1 MEKGT
6 SGKKLSLIKKHQ
18 NFNYPVYLSVICT
31 FSLFSWNPR
40 PLVNGVMQK
49 TNGVKQKTNGVK
61 QKTNGVKQKTNGV
74 MQKTNGVKQ
83 NTYGVKQKINGV
95 KQNTNGVMQSSCGAK
110 HKISEGKQFAKKVR
124 QSVNGGKKNL
134 NWQIREGKRAIRSIW
149 KEVFTTWSRK
159 KKLRK
164 AKNRREGFIFMDSW

>member
-1 MEKGT
+1 M
-6 SGKKLSLIKKHQ
+6 
-18 NFNYPVYLSVICT
+18 
-31 FSLFSWNPR
+31 
-40 PLVNGVMQK
+40 
-49 TNGVKQKTNGVK
+49 TNGE
-61 QKTNGVKQKTNGV
+61 
-74 MQKTNGVKQ
+74 KQ

-164 AKNRREGFIFMDSW
+164 AKNLREGFIFMDSWQILLDFQECPWDDKSIPTEAGIYQSVWKAKI